1 VTQPKTTALM
11 LTSQERSA
19 LSAALKTTLRIWGDS
34 EDRVQERVR
43 SRLHAIVGKLDNL
56 GQTGDRLGLSPH
68 EDADLSSSVE
78 HFVQR
83 SA

>member
-1 VTQPKTTALM
+1 M

-43 SRLHAIVGKLDNL
+43 GRLQAIVGKLDNL
-56 GQTGDRLGLSPH
+56 GQIDDRPEFSPH
-68 EDADLSSSVE
+68 EEVDLSSSFE
-78 HFVQR
+78 HSIQR
-83 SA
+83 PA